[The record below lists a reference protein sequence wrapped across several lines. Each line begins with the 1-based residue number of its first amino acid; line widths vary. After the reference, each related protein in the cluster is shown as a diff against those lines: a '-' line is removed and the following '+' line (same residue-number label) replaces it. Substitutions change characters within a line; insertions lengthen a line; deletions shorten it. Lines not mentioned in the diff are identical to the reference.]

1 MADESLEIII
11 VDDDASMGQ
20 AIERQLTAS
29 GWKTRSF
36 SSAED
41 FLDSEAVDS
50 AAFLI
55 LDIHLPGMSGFELKH
70 GLAADGIRLPVIF
83 ITGHDR
89 PQFRKMAEQVGAI
102 AYLIKPFEGQSMIS
116 AIRNHFKTSSV

>member
-1 MADESLEIII
+1 MMEASPEIIV

-29 GWKTRSF
+29 GCRVRSF

-41 FLDSEAVDS
+41 LLGSDAVKS
-50 AAFLI
+50 VAFLI

-70 GLAADGIRLPVIF
+70 RLAADGICPPVIF

-89 PQFRKMAEQVGAI
+89 PQFRKMAEQLGAI
-102 AYLIKPFEGQSMIS
+102 AYLTKPFEGQFLIS
-116 AIRNHFKTSSV
+116 AIRQHFKTSSV